1 MKPIILASLLI
12 ITGCYDTVDKTDKPH
27 KINTFQ
33 SDSLTLTIPYELYA
47 ETLFDVGITFDHPV
61 SNIKGELTGISMDM
75 GKVPLFFTSNNQDL
89 TAYSTKVLLGA
100 CALPLMQ
107 WRLSLTWQENG
118 KTQYFEQS
126 ITVQR

>member
-12 ITGCYDTVDKTDKPH
+12 LTGCYDTVDKTENTH

-33 SDSLTLTIPYELYA
+33 SDSLALTIPQELYA
-47 ETLFDVGITFDHPV
+47 ETLFDVGITFDQPV

-100 CALPLMQ
+100 CALPVMQ
-107 WRLSLTWQENG
+107 WRISLTWQENG